1 MEHVVFY
8 PGAEG
13 GPAFKRV
20 GSLEDAVRLVEHLRN
35 VEGVADVSVHSLTE
49 VPMAFRAY
57 YRVEV
62 PSAEQ
67 GASTTPKT
75 PAAVVPPQG
84 PAQPEPAAAQLAP
97 VEAAA
102 AAPFMPVTEEPSP
115 QAAVDPTVEAT
126 EQTAPLASDEP
137 AFAGAERNGQQSSNG
152 HREVTGLG
160 FFAS

>member
-8 PGAEG
+8 PGTDG
-13 GPAFKRV
+13 GSAFKRV

-62 PSAEQ
+62 PVSET
-67 GASTTPKT
+67 GASTGPEV
-75 PAAVVPPQG
+75 PAAVGAPQG
-84 PAQPEPAAAQLAP
+84 PTQPQQAAPQLAP

-102 AAPFMPVTEEPSP
+102 APFMPAVEEPSAP
-115 QAAVDPTVEAT
+115 VAVDPMVEAT
-126 EQTAPLASDEP
+126 EQTAPLASAEP
-137 AFAGAERNGQQSSNG
+137 AFAGAERNGQQPSNG